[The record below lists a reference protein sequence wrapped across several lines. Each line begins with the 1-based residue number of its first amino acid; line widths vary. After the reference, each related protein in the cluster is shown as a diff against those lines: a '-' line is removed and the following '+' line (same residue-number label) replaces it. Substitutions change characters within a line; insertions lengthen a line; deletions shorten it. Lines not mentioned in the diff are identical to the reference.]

1 MTESPLPTTDS
12 TPHSAT
18 DVPRWAR
25 LLVGA
30 VAVLATLGVFA
41 LYQHP
46 DFLLTLAD
54 QLWAC
59 F

>member
-1 MTESPLPTTDS
+1 MVRKL
-12 TPHSAT
+12 ALY
-18 DVPRWAR
+18 
-25 LLVGA
+25 LLA
-30 VAVLATLGVFA
+30 IAATLVVFA
-41 LYQHP
+41 LYLRP

>member
-1 MTESPLPTTDS
+1 MKKLPR
-12 TPHSAT
+12 H
-18 DVPRWAR
+18 
-25 LLVGA
+25 LLAWG
-30 VAVLATLGVFA
+30 LALAALLAVFA
-41 LYQHP
+41 LYTRP

>member
-1 MTESPLPTTDS
+1 M
-12 TPHSAT
+12 
-18 DVPRWAR
+18 AR
-25 LLVGA
+25 RLALYALA
-30 VAVLATLGVFA
+30 VAATLGVFA
-41 LYQHP
+41 LYARP

>member
-1 MTESPLPTTDS
+1 MPHPLTNQPPDAPLP
-12 TPHSAT
+12 
-18 DVPRWAR
+18 RWVRWGLGVA
-25 LLVGA
+25 A
-30 VAVLATLGVFA
+30 VTATLGVFA
-41 LYQHP
+41 LYQRP

>member
-1 MTESPLPTTDS
+1 M
-12 TPHSAT
+12 
-18 DVPRWAR
+18 AR
-25 LLVGA
+25 KLVLYALA
-30 VAVLATLGVFA
+30 VVATLGVFA
-41 LYQHP
+41 LYARP